1 MTIIASCG
9 HEVEHLSHLW
19 NYSVGDYDRDGSRAV
34 SYMSLCKECYDE
46 HEKDGLIL
54 HDEGEENKWLRMDK

>member
-19 NYSVGDYDRDGSRAV
+19 NYSVAGYSRDCSRAV
-34 SYMSLCKECYDE
+34 HYMALCKQCYDE
-46 HEKDGLIL
+46 YEKDGMIL
-54 HDEGEENKWLRMDK
+54 HDEGEENKWLGGK